1 MKSLREARQ
10 SGNLD
15 QFAKDHEAD
24 APGDADAFNRAV
36 ASMARTSK
44 EAQAASRKRNRDG

>member
-1 MKSLREARQ
+1 MTTLKEARE

-24 APGDADAFNRAV
+24 APGDAETFNRAL

-44 EAQAASRKRNRDG
+44 EVPATSKKACPDD